1 MTFAHESDQRE
12 SLRGSPRTALEESM
26 DVIEMLT
33 NDHNKV
39 RELFKAFKGG
49 GGVTG
54 LLRRTVGEVTGAERR
69 KVVEQVC
76 TELEVHTLVEEE
88 IFYPAVRALGDRELL
103 KQVNEALKEHSR
115 VKKEVASLRE
125 KHDDVDSLEQ
135 RMSQLEEDVEHHAT
149 EEEDEMFPRLDEL
162 MPDEERRELARRM
175 QALKEKAAAFPSGDA
190 SAARGGQRVAS
201 R

>member
-1 MTFAHESDQRE
+1 
-12 SLRGSPRTALEESM
+12 M
-26 DVIEMLT
+26 DAIEMLT

-76 TELEVHTLVEEE
+76 TELEVHTLIEEE
-88 IFYPAVRALGDRELL
+88 IFYPAVRALRDRELL
-103 KQVNEALKEHSR
+103 KQVNEALKEHSL

-162 MPDEERRELARRM
+162 MPEEERRELARRM
-175 QALKEKAAAFPSGDA
+175 QASKEKAAASPSCHA
-190 SAARGGQRVAS
+190 SAAPGGQRVAS